1 MVRIAFFG
9 TPEFALPTLCRLVE
23 SSHSVVAVVT
33 QPDRPRDRGQKT
45 RTSPIKAFALEHQL
59 KVFNPP
65 QLQDPKFRQI
75 LSDTKPDLGV
85 IAAYGQILP
94 DELLK
99 LPHYGFINV
108 HASLLPDYRGA
119 APIQRAI
126 LDGRLETGITIMR
139 VVSKLDAGPI
149 LATNSR
155 PIALTENALEVEQAL
170 AVMGAKLLIETVDQ
184 VLTDQLR
191 EQPQDHNAASYAHR
205 LKKADGLIDWD
216 EPAMSIHNK
225 IRALHSWPHAFT
237 YWDRNRYLILESAP
251 PLHPFEKQA
260 KQSPGQIVA
269 VNSKALVVGSGDSVG
284 LSILK
289 IQPEGRRPMSIRDFV
304 SGYHITPDAKF
315 QSLAQV

>member
-9 TPEFALPTLCRLVE
+9 TPEFALPTLSRLVE

-33 QPDRPRDRGQKT
+33 QPDRPRGRGQKT
-45 RTSPIKAFALEHQL
+45 STSPIKTFALKHQL
-59 KVFNPP
+59 NVFNPT
-65 QLQDPKFRQI
+65 QLKEGKFRQL

-99 LPHYGFINV
+99 LPRYGFINV

-126 LDGRLETGITIMR
+126 LDGRSETGITIMR
-139 VVSKLDAGPI
+139 VVSDLDAGPI
-149 LATNSR
+149 LATSSR
-155 PIALTENALEVEQAL
+155 PITLKENALEVEQAL
-170 AVMGAKLLIETVDQ
+170 AAMGAKLLTETIDQ
-184 VLTDQLR
+184 ALPGQLQ
-191 EQPQDHNAASYAHR
+191 EQPQNHNAANYAHR
-205 LKKADGLIDWD
+205 LKKADGLIDW
-216 EPAMSIHNK
+216 EAPAMSIHNK
-225 IRALHSWPHAFT
+225 IRALHPWPHAFT
-237 YWDRNRYLILESAP
+237 YWDQNRYLILESAP
-251 PLHPFEKQA
+251 PLHPPEKQA
-260 KQSPGQIVA
+260 KQSPGQVVA
-269 VNSKALVVGSGDSVG
+269 ANSKVLMVNTGDSVG

-315 QSLAQV
+315 QSPAQA